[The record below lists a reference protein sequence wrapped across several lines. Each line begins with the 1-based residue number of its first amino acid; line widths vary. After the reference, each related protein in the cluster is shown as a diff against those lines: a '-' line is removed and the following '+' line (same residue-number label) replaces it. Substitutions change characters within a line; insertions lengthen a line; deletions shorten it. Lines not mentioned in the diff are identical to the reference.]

1 MACIIVPTIEAVIV
15 KGLEKAAEKKE
26 KAEACENV
34 EKIYESGVNKEV
46 QVEGCGRHASKMPLS
61 RKLRWLNRML
71 LGGALILAFEHVWHG
86 EIVPYFPFLTAMEN
100 PTDAAEMFHEMAT
113 VGVSMAV
120 LITVVW
126 AGICLFADSKIRAAS
141 SEEGKAEA
149 HR

>member
-1 MACIIVPTIEAVIV
+1 MACIIVPTIEAVVV
-15 KGLEKAAEKKE
+15 KGIEKAVAKKE
-26 KAEACENV
+26 KNAENLTP
-34 EKIYESGVNKEV
+34 EKIYEKGIPMT
-46 QVEGCGRHASKMPLS
+46 SKL
-61 RKLRWLNRML
+61 KWLNRML
-71 LGGALILAFEHVWHG
+71 IGGATILAFEHVWHG

-141 SEEGKAEA
+141 SEECKAEA